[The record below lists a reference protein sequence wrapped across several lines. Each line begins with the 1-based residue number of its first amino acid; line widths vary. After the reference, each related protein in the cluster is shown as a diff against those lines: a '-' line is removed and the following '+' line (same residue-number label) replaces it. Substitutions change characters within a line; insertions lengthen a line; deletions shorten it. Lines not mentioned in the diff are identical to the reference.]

1 MILVPLTDSHITAW
15 REAVDR
21 TGISPCPT
29 GGPEYAASMDVAWNN
44 TFIYSAGD
52 LFLPFSRRRS
62 THMGLLTSDHWV
74 GVQYNSF
81 LGIPKVTADW
91 LERLTELPRNCVITL
106 HVPSAE
112 YEPNCGLFTK
122 LNYHQSGAY
131 DFHKAVLGPTYED
144 WFNQKPVQ
152 RNVLRRAANVGI
164 EVKFGGRE
172 QLEQFYEIYEHSVR
186 RWQGRDPTA
195 SYHRFDR
202 IERLFKFPGSTAEI
216 AVGYYQ
222 GEAIS
227 SVIFGGYRRTGAYL
241 FGGFK
246 YEYQQLRA
254 TNYVHAMIIKRLTE
268 RGIQEYSLGMSL
280 GRFNLEGFK
289 ERLGG
294 VRYRCIVLTRHRF
307 PRLKKII
314 TQLRKSQSP
323 TRTSGEAPDQGVTI

>member
-1 MILVPLTDSHITAW
+1 MILVPLTDSHIEAW

-29 GGPEYAASMDVAWNN
+29 GGPEYAGSMDVAWNS
-44 TFIYSAGD
+44 TFIYAAGD

-81 LGIPKVTADW
+81 LGVPKVTAECLD
-91 LERLTELPRNCVITL
+91 RLTELPRNCVITL

-112 YEPNCGLFTK
+112 YLPNRAIFAR
-122 LNYHQSGAY
+122 LNYYQSGAY
-131 DFHKAVLGPTYED
+131 DFHKAVLGPRYED

-152 RNVLRRAANVGI
+152 RNVLRRAAKVGI
-164 EVKFGGRE
+164 EVEFGGRE
-172 QLEQFYEIYEHSVR
+172 RLEQFYEIYEHSVR
-186 RWQGRDPTA
+186 RWQGRDPSA

-202 IERLFKFPGSTAEI
+202 IERLFKFPGSKAEI

-254 TNYVHAMIIKRLTE
+254 TNYVHAMVIKRLTE
-268 RGIQEYSLGMSL
+268 RGIQEYSLEMSL
-280 GRFNLEGFK
+280 GRFDLEGFK

-294 VRYRCIVLTRHRF
+294 MRYHCIVLTRHRF
-307 PRLKKII
+307 PRLKKLATI
-314 TQLRKSQSP
+314 LRKSQSP
-323 TRTSGEAPDQGVTI
+323 TRTSGEAADQGVAI